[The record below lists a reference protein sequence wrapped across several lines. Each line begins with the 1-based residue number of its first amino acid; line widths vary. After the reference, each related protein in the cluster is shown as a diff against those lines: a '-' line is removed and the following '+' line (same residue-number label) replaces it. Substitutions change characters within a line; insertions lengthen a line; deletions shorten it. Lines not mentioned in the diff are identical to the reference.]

1 MANHLSHDALRTPV
15 RGAKFN
21 VRIPFDNQDDAA
33 EVFDTEISK
42 DNGAF
47 ADCTNE
53 LEVIGGG
60 TSCDMGYITLTAAEM
75 TAYSIV
81 LKLNAVAGN
90 QPTLID
96 FEPANL
102 PALYSGTMT
111 AGSTTQCTLQA
122 GNRPDFDY
130 ALAGCI
136 IRNNTTGEAREILT
150 YNGTTGV
157 ATFATAETAFA
168 NTHTYDV
175 LLPEQSALDYWRN
188 VLSGSGVDQILSHVT
203 TNLPDV
209 LSLAAIDTVV
219 DTALANAG
227 VTAVVMGRL
236 DVAISTRMATFTPM
250 TQADVRTALGMASA
264 NLDTQLADIPTVAEF
279 NARTIVAANY
289 ALEATLT
296 AIKGATFNGAT
307 DSLEAIRDRGDAAW
321 TTGSGGLDAAGIRTA
336 LGMATDNL
344 DAQLADL
351 PTVAEFNA
359 RTLASAAYATEANV
373 NAVGATVA
381 ALPSDADVNAQ
392 CDQAL
397 ADWGKTGFK
406 LASDGLD
413 VVVCPAYTGLATTF
427 ITKTDQV
434 WRKFF
439 KKTVAENV
447 TNTIK
452 TFEDDGITAQTT
464 QTFTET
470 ATVQTINAAS

>member
-1 MANHLSHDALRTPV
+1 MANSILHSKLRIPV

-21 VRIPFDNQDDAA
+21 VVIPFDNELDAA

-60 TSCDMGYITLTAAEM
+60 TSCDMGYLTLTAAEM
-75 TAYSIV
+75 TADLVV
-81 LKLNAVAGN
+81 LKLNAVSGV

-111 AGSTTQCTLQA
+111 AGSTTQCTLA
-122 GNRPDFDY
+122 SGNRPDFDY

-175 LLPEQSALDYWRN
+175 LLPEQSALDYWRS
-188 VLSGSGVDQILSHVT
+188 VLSGSGVDQTLAWLA

-209 LSLAAIDTVV
+209 LSLANINAQCDQ
-219 DTALANAG
+219 ALLDVG

-236 DVAISTRMATFTPM
+236 DVAVSTRMATFTPM
-250 TQADVRTALGMASA
+250 DAAGVRAALGMGSA

-296 AIKGATFNGAT
+296 AMKGATFNGTT

-321 TTGSGGLDAAGIRTA
+321 LTGTSLDAAGIRA
-336 LGMATDNL
+336 AVGLGSANL
-344 DAQLADL
+344 DTQLADI

-359 RTLASAAYATEANV
+359 RTVTSATYATEANV
-373 NAVGATVA
+373 NAVGAAVV
-381 ALPSDADVNAQ
+381 ALPSIADVNAQ

-413 VVVCPAYTGLATTF
+413 IVVCPAYTGLATTF

-452 TFEDDGITAQTT
+452 TYADDGTTVQTA

-470 ATVQTINAAS
+470 ATVQTINAAT